1 MHQMQ
6 KVFLLESSSP
16 RGLRTKVCF
25 PYWFW
30 CSFLVSQ
37 ILMLFRSSYVYL
49 TFNDSSQLGFV
60 AISIPTMV
68 ITTINRL
75 SEVL

>member
-1 MHQMQ
+1 
-6 KVFLLESSSP
+6 
-16 RGLRTKVCF
+16 
-25 PYWFW
+25 
-30 CSFLVSQ
+30 
-37 ILMLFRSSYVYL
+37 MLFRSSYVYL